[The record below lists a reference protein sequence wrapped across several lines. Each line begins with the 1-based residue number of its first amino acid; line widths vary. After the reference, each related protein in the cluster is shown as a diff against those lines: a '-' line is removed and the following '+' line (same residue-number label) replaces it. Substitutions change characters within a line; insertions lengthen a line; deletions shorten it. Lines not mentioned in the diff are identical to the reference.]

1 MSFAKGIATHFKLRA
16 SGIEQ
21 GSSYLHLRARLA
33 AFCACGTPLTGLRS
47 EHSRLGANSQKQL
60 YSAALARMALDAP
73 AAEAAKL
80 DHRKATFFSIRFDIL
95 LVRLWRRRTAD
106 TDTMRSEER

>member
-1 MSFAKGIATHFKLRA
+1 MNYAFLVQTAK
-16 SGIEQ
+16 
-21 GSSYLHLRARLA
+21 SSSTRRRW
-33 AFCACGTPLTGLRS
+33 P
-47 EHSRLGANSQKQL
+47 
-60 YSAALARMALDAP
+60 RMALPDAP